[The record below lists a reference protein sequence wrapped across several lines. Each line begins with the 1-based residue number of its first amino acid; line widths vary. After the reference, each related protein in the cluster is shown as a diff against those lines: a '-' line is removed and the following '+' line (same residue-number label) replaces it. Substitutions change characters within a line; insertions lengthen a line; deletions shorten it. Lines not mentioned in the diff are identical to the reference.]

1 MAAAVSGA
9 VDAGV
14 PVRSLRQDNRRW
26 AEWTLFCEEFMNTD
40 VLRPDSA
47 SISHD
52 AGALAREQFLLAAFV
67 IWRYGRM
74 LPRSSRSPQ
83 AKPSS
88 VRPYVDTVRNVHARR
103 GITLAAAPVV
113 SRVIKGLLKTYVRVH
128 GTDALIPT
136 RKEPITN
143 RHCAAIYDIGR
154 GAPVRVGR
162 HTVSWRLPR
171 FKCFKAL
178 LNGLRQTGSRKAD
191 LLPVTPAEFDL
202 SHVTRSHARWL
213 IRGEVVDDPTPAQL
227 RGLREGDRL
236 LFKPG
241 ATKADQ
247 LALTFG
253 DKDIVLNWHDDDLNF
268 PRALAE
274 LERAL
279 PVRGP
284 ARNRTPMFTVDEGH
298 SAMSHAFADELFRA
312 LAEHALG
319 SVVANTLSLH
329 GGRIFL
335 AVALR
340 ARGYGVDMIKAICRW
355 KTDASA
361 VLYARLLQDEHANAI
376 DLAMDARITPTLIA
390 TTRRDCVLDNDHCV
404 QRASSA
410 RDARAPSAV
419 RAASPAGSAT
429 HKAADDR
436 DEAST
441 SSGSDSDSDGEAD
454 GVVVAGPPIDADS
467 IGPGDAV
474 AVRFNSRG
482 GSVKAYGGVVVKLM
496 ARTVRVKFRGCAGF
510 ETFDVKTERVLTVAS

>member
-1 MAAAVSGA
+1 
-9 VDAGV
+9 
-14 PVRSLRQDNRRW
+14 
-26 AEWTLFCEEFMNTD
+26 
-40 VLRPDSA
+40 
-47 SISHD
+47 
-52 AGALAREQFLLAAFV
+52 
-67 IWRYGRM
+67 
-74 LPRSSRSPQ
+74 
-83 AKPSS
+83 
-88 VRPYVDTVRNVHARR
+88 
-103 GITLAAAPVV
+103 
-113 SRVIKGLLKTYVRVH
+113 
-128 GTDALIPT
+128 
-136 RKEPITN
+136 
-143 RHCAAIYDIGR
+143 
-154 GAPVRVGR
+154 
-162 HTVSWRLPR
+162 
-171 FKCFKAL
+171 
-178 LNGLRQTGSRKAD
+178 
-191 LLPVTPAEFDL
+191 
-202 SHVTRSHARWL
+202 
-213 IRGEVVDDPTPAQL
+213 
-227 RGLREGDRL
+227 
-236 LFKPG
+236 
-241 ATKADQ
+241 
-247 LALTFG
+247 
-253 DKDIVLNWHDDDLNF
+253 
-268 PRALAE
+268 
-274 LERAL
+274 
-279 PVRGP
+279 
-284 ARNRTPMFTVDEGH
+284 MFTVDESH
-298 SAMSHAFADELFRA
+298 TAMSHAFADELFRA

-361 VLYARLLQDEHANAI
+361 VLYARLLQDEHANAV

-496 ARTVRVKFRGCAGF
+496 ARTIRVKFRGCAGF